1 MTTKPSTYLLTAAQS
16 QSYIDA
22 AEVRISIWGVVP
34 EALDQ
39 LVKRGLWGDTRAE
52 VYYRLA
58 MDRLQQLESEGYVS
72 LHKRTRPI

>member
-1 MTTKPSTYLLTAAQS
+1 MPKPSTYLLTSAQAS
-16 QSYIDA
+16 RYIDA
-22 AEVRISIWGVVP
+22 AEVHISIWGVVP

-58 MDRLQQLESEGYVS
+58 MDRLHQLESQGYVS
-72 LHKRTRPI
+72 LQKRT